1 MNFVALTRLTPQDL
15 RLFVEAYVR
24 LSLCRWRLRRN
35 ADRIMRIARTKTGTA
50 PVGRLIWSVNAA
62 ARRISGSSCLTKA
75 VTLHEMLAR
84 HGHHSEVKIGV
95 AKPGIALQAHAWLV
109 WDGQVVMGG
118 ECAADYALLG
128 NLAPKGSGL
137 GR

>member
-1 MNFVALTRLTPQDL
+1 MNLVALSRLTPQDF

-24 LSLCRWRLRRN
+24 LSICRWRLRRN
-35 ADRIMRIARTKTGTA
+35 ADRLMRIASTKTGTA

-62 ARRISGSSCLTKA
+62 ARRINGSTCLTKA

-84 HGHHSEVKIGV
+84 HGHRSEVKIGV
-95 AKPGIALQAHAWLV
+95 AKPDLTLQAHAWLV
-109 WDGQVVMGG
+109 WNGKVIMGG

-128 NLAPKGSGL
+128 NLAPKGSGM